1 MTDWKLA
8 PVRAVA
14 LFTLAACDP
23 SAAPSSSTPVPEAP
37 AELVLS
43 CEAFRYASADALA
56 ASYGPDNLVEQ
67 TLPGPEG
74 ESYTATVLYPNDPA
88 RRLEIVWQDPDAR
101 SRPATLTVA
110 GEDSVW
116 TGPNALSLGQPLAD
130 VETANGGAFKLWGFD
145 WDYGGWVSEW
155 NGGAFSQADGCMVRV
170 RFEPGNLGEG
180 AVGDSEFD
188 SNSDVMRRA
197 LPVVRAFALVYP
209 SE

>member
-23 SAAPSSSTPVPEAP
+23 AGAPSQTSAEAEAP

-56 ASYGPDNLVEQ
+56 ASYGADNLVEQ

-74 ESYTATVLYPNDPA
+74 ESYTATVLYPDDPA
-88 RRLEIVWQDPDAR
+88 RRLEIVWQDEAR
-101 SRPATLTVA
+101 TRPANISVS
-110 GEDSVW
+110 GENSVW
-116 TGPNALSLGQPLAD
+116 AGPNALSLGQSLAD
-130 VETANGGAFKLWGFD
+130 VETANGAPFKIFGFE
-145 WDYGGWVSEW
+145 WDYGGTVADWG
-155 NGGAFSQADGCMVRV
+155 GGAFAPADGCLTRV
-170 RFEPGNLGEG
+170 RFLATTEDSG
-180 AVGDSEFD
+180 AVGDAEFD

-197 LPVVRAFALVYP
+197 LPVVSEFALVYTA
-209 SE
+209 E